1 MRLPLL
7 ALIALLALPTA
18 AAAKELT
25 ALDVCGTDGC
35 TRITERE
42 ALDGFM
48 RSDDLSASAPKGPQ
62 RSYVLRTRITEGE
75 GESAHGWTTR
85 WLPAAGLMAY
95 EDPPGE
101 FNFTSVDPALEK
113 ALRRAARGH
122 TARAARAY
130 APKVEPTARVSEVF
144 TPAASAERSAAS
156 DGDDDGGLPPLAWVG
171 VAAGLLLVGGATAR
185 AQIRHKRP

>member
-7 ALIALLALPTA
+7 ALIALLALPTT
-18 AAAKELT
+18 AAAKELI

-62 RSYVLRTRITEGE
+62 SSYVLRTRITEGE
-75 GESAHGWTTR
+75 GETAQGWTTR

-130 APKVEPTARVSEVF
+130 APKVEPAARVSEVF
-144 TPAASAERSAAS
+144 TPAASAERAAAS
-156 DGDDDGGLPPLAWVG
+156 DDGDDDGLPPLAWVG

-185 AQIRHKRP
+185 AQIRHRRL

>member
-7 ALIALLALPTA
+7 ALITLLALPA
-18 AAAKELT
+18 AASAKELISI
-25 ALDVCGTDGC
+25 DVCGTDGC
-35 TRITERE
+35 TRIKQRA

-48 RSDDLSASAPKGPQ
+48 RSDDLPASAPKGPQ
-62 RSYVLRTRITEGE
+62 SSYVLRTRITEGE
-75 GESAHGWTTR
+75 GEAAHGWTTR

-130 APKVEPTARVSEVF
+130 APKVEPAARVSEVF
-144 TPAASAERSAAS
+144 TPAASAGRAAAS
-156 DGDDDGGLPPLAWVG
+156 NDDGGFPPLAWVG

-185 AQIRHKRP
+185 AQIRHKRL